1 MSAIEL
7 PSIGLGTMGG
17 NNSKAVEAYSE
28 AIKMG
33 YRFLDTA
40 QIYFNEKTVGK
51 AIAQSG
57 IPRDDLIVASKV
69 FNMNF
74 TYDKV
79 KRSTEKSLKKLG
91 LNKVDIMYIHVPTRG
106 YKKRK
111 AEILKAFGELIDE
124 EKVGYLGVSNFNIKL
139 MEEVLEIN
147 NKPIPVNQ
155 VEMHPW
161 LQQRKLLEYLD
172 EKNIKLVSYRPV
184 LRGKGNE
191 VPELLEIAKKHGVSA
206 SQVSLAWI
214 IKKGAIPI
222 PKSTNIEHL
231 KDNFESQNL
240 KLDED
245 DIKKIDS
252 INKEKRLAKFPTLGL
267 EWD

>member
-1 MSAIEL
+1 MSKLQL
-7 PSIGLGTMGG
+7 PSLGLGTMGG
-17 NNSKAVEAYSE
+17 NNKRAVEAYSE

-33 YRFLDTA
+33 YRFIDTA
-40 QIYFNEKTVGK
+40 QIYMNEKTVGK

-57 IPRDDLIVASKV
+57 IPRDDLIVCSKV
-69 FNMNF
+69 FILNF

-79 KRSTEKSLKKLG
+79 KRSIKKSLKKLG
-91 LNKVDIMYIHVPTRG
+91 LDKVDIMYIHVPTRV

-124 EKVGYLGVSNFNIKL
+124 GKVGYLGVSNFNIKL

-147 NKPIPVNQ
+147 SKPIPVNQ

-161 LQQRKLLEYLD
+161 LQQRKLLDYLN
-172 EKNIKLVSYRPV
+172 EKNVKLVSFHPV
-184 LRGKGNE
+184 LRGKGNQ
-191 VPELLEIAKKHGVSA
+191 VLELLEIAKKHGVST

-214 IKKGAIPI
+214 ISKGAIPI

-231 KDNFESQNL
+231 KDNFEAQNL
-240 KLDED
+240 KLDEE

-252 INKEKRLAKFPTLGL
+252 INKEKRFGKFPTLGL